1 MSVREPPLFAVED
14 LVVRYGPVV
23 AVQGVS
29 LSVQQGEIV
38 ALLGANGAGKS
49 SLLNAVA
56 GLVPVASGRVLFRG
70 EEIQR
75 LPPEK
80 IVRRGIALTPEGRRV
95 FARLSV
101 ENNLRLGGATRWRDR
116 PALAHAWQRVLELF
130 PVLGER
136 RRQTGGTLS
145 GGQQQ
150 MLAIGR
156 SLMGQPQLLLLDE
169 PSLGL
174 APILVEQI
182 FGLIGRLR
190 EEGTTILLVE
200 QNVHRA
206 LELADRAYVLAN
218 GRVESEGRAGDLL
231 RSAEIERAYLG
242 IGVSG

>member
-1 MSVREPPLFAVED
+1 LSDASFFGVED

-23 AVQGVS
+23 AVQSVS
-29 LSVQQGEIV
+29 LDVQQGEIV

-56 GLVPVASGRVLFRG
+56 GLVPVASGRVVFRG
-70 EEIQR
+70 AEIQR

-95 FARLSV
+95 FPRLSV
-101 ENNLRLGGATRWRDR
+101 ENNLRLGGATRWRDKA
-116 PALAHAWQRVLELF
+116 ALAGARQRVHELF
-130 PVLGER
+130 PVLDER
-136 RRQTGGTLS
+136 RRQAGGTLS

-150 MLAIGR
+150 MLAIAR
-156 SLMGQPQLLLLDE
+156 SLMAQPQLLLLDE

-182 FGLIGRLR
+182 FELIARLR

-206 LELADRAYVLAN
+206 LEIADRAYVLVN
-218 GRVESEGRAGDLL
+218 GRVDSQGRAGDLL
-231 RSAEIERAYLG
+231 RSAEIEQAYLG
-242 IGVSG
+242 IGVS